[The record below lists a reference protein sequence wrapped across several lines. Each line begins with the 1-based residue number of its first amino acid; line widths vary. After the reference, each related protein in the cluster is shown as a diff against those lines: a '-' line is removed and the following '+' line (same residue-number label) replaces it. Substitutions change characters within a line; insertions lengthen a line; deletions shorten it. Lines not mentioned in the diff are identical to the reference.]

1 MCIEVLT
8 QSGTPNSWSP
18 AMCVESIMNTVI
30 LNMCALCMT
39 LPFPSALQLLEP
51 RHVCGEHHEHRH
63 PQHVRSSLVSI

>member
-30 LNMCALCMT
+30 LNMCALCMAV
-39 LPFPSALQLLEP
+39 PFPSAL
-51 RHVCGEHHEHRH
+51 
-63 PQHVRSSLVSI
+63 